1 VRNRTWLRVVA
12 AVLLVAL
19 VLSMGVAA
27 TAQQADES
35 PAGEII
41 PKPNS
46 GEEPEE
52 AGDRG
57 GSLQVA
63 LLGLIGV
70 VVVGMVIHITR
81 QSADARHQRTERAR
95 KAAELRA
102 EREDHNRR

>member
-1 VRNRTWLRVVA
+1 MRNRTWLRVVA

-27 TAQQADES
+27 MAQEADES

-46 GEEPEE
+46 GEEPDE

-70 VVVGMVIHITR
+70 VVVGMVVHITR
-81 QSADARHQRTERAR
+81 QSADARQERTERAQ

-102 EREDHNRR
+102 AREGHPRR